1 MSQQLS
7 QVIQAMTTLMV
18 MAFTM
23 KPVLM
28 MQAEPSQISNLPSDK
43 QIADAINQLESSIG
57 KVSNMIQAMG
67 QNEKDDNPKL
77 DNSLN
82 QAYRDINMA
91 LLDLSNARMYR
102 YRIQFYGNESWGM
115 YPTSEEL

>member
-1 MSQQLS
+1 
-7 QVIQAMTTLMV
+7 MTTLMV

-23 KPVLM
+23 RPILM
-28 MQAEPSQISNLPSDK
+28 MQAEPSQIGSLPSDK

-57 KVSNMIQAMG
+57 RVSRMIQAMS
-67 QNEKDDNPKL
+67 QREKDDNPKL
-77 DNSLN
+77 DNSLS

-115 YPTSEEL
+115 YPTIEELQTD